1 MQTLKCVVVT
11 YISHTWYTYLVSTRV
26 LLYTMFQNTCIHCF
40 VWEETQCMSVS
51 QSLWVPSSSVV
62 SVLAYVTTTTTV
74 PTLAWLSPLK
84 RTKFA
89 SSRKNVSRVYRKT
102 SRGWL
107 APLLCWWS
115 SSWSSLRPS
124 LVMSRGTS
132 SSAWYSG
139 RRGPWCCMPDP
150 LGSSSHSGLQG
161 IKKVANNYGCKSR
174 LNGGC

>member
-1 MQTLKCVVVT
+1 MCTSR
-11 YISHTWYTYLVSTRV
+11 YIHIAYMIYLPKYKGTTVYHV
-26 LLYTMFQNTCIHCF
+26 PKYLYTLFC
-40 VWEETQCMSVS
+40 VRRDPVSVS

-62 SVLAYVTTTTTV
+62 SVLAYVTSTTAV

-150 LGSSSHSGLQG
+150 LESSSHSGLQG

>member
-1 MQTLKCVVVT
+1 MCSSIA
-11 YISHTWYTYLVSTRV
+11 YMIYLPKYKGTTVYHV
-26 LLYTMFQNTCIHCF
+26 PKYLYTLFC
-40 VWEETQCMSVS
+40 VRRDPVSVS

-62 SVLAYVTTTTTV
+62 SMLVYVTTTTTV

-124 LVMSRGTS
+124 LVMSSGTFNVPGTFQ
-132 SSAWYSG
+132 G
-139 RRGPWCCMPDP
+139 RDLANCASMSIIKANLCLWKHP
-150 LGSSSHSGLQG
+150 LILFSNPPN
-161 IKKVANNYGCKSR
+161 KNF
-174 LNGGC
+174 

>member
-1 MQTLKCVVVT
+1 MCTSR
-11 YISHTWYTYLVSTRV
+11 YIHIAYMIYLPKYKGTTVYHV
-26 LLYTMFQNTCIHCF
+26 PKYLYTLFC
-40 VWEETQCMSVS
+40 VRRDPVSVS

-62 SVLAYVTTTTTV
+62 SVLAYVTSTTAV

-132 SSAWYSG
+132 ACWSLMLLLHTWSTSPVGTVDYKV
-139 RRGPWCCMPDP
+139 
-150 LGSSSHSGLQG
+150 
-161 IKKVANNYGCKSR
+161 KKVQKLRHIWLGTMIGSKRINIH
-174 LNGGC
+174 

>member
-1 MQTLKCVVVT
+1 MQTVKCVVGT
-11 YISHTWYTYLVSTRV
+11 YISHTWYTYLSTRV

-132 SSAWYSG
+132 ACWSLMLLLHTWSTSPVGTVDCTVKKSAK
-139 RRGPWCCMPDP
+139 
-150 LGSSSHSGLQG
+150 
-161 IKKVANNYGCKSR
+161 IKAHMAWHNDWF
-174 LNGGC
+174 